1 MSDRVHLGRVAAPNR
16 SPKPVVC
23 GIGDLDRLVD
33 GAVLDQR
40 PQRTEVFELHVVG
53 VGGRVVED
61 RDWKEVAFP
70 FDLIAALAPMIQGLT
85 RAVNSFNKSAGT
97 QAQTIEANL
106 QQTQAVGA
114 AVTRLM
120 QEIRA
125 AEAARS
131 SSGPWGSSH

>member
-1 MSDRVHLGRVAAPNR
+1 MLVDPNGPGLHPMSDRVQLGRVAAPNR

-70 FDLIAALAPMIQGLT
+70 FDLIAA
-85 RAVNSFNKSAGT
+85 VKNSDAIFLNGRPGRLQPQKLRPVLDGPDRGGG
-97 QAQTIEANL
+97 IESIA
-106 QQTQAVGA
+106 
-114 AVTRLM
+114 
-120 QEIRA
+120 
-125 AEAARS
+125 
-131 SSGPWGSSH
+131 

>member
-1 MSDRVHLGRVAAPNR
+1 MDLRSWLKSRASNNIPSGLRRHTARQSPSPCYAERHVRIYDQVLVDPNGPGLHPMSDRVQFGRVAAPNR

-70 FDLIAALAPMIQGLT
+70 FDLIA
-85 RAVNSFNKSAGT
+85 
-97 QAQTIEANL
+97 
-106 QQTQAVGA
+106 
-114 AVTRLM
+114 
-120 QEIRA
+120 
-125 AEAARS
+125 
-131 SSGPWGSSH
+131 